1 MHESIVLNN
10 LEIFSMM
17 CYEDVDV
24 NMKDDEGRTPLMI
37 ACQTGA
43 KEFVK
48 ILLEFEADLQAKD
61 NNGSKANFQ
70 RIITI
75 VGTLFCINL
84 VACLCL
90 FVLTG
95 WTADDI
101 AAMNKQDECRQLLGV
116 VPTSTNQTAAAVVSA
131 GTHANQ

>member
-1 MHESIVLNN
+1 
-10 LEIFSMM
+10 MM

-61 NNGSKANFQ
+61 NNGRKANFL

-75 VGTLFCINL
+75 DGTVFYSWYVYIFCS
-84 VACLCL
+84 C
-90 FVLTG
+90 
-95 WTADDI
+95 
-101 AAMNKQDECRQLLGV
+101 
-116 VPTSTNQTAAAVVSA
+116 
-131 GTHANQ
+131 

>member
-1 MHESIVLNN
+1 
-10 LEIFSMM
+10 MM

-61 NNGSKANFQ
+61 NNGTKANFQ

-75 VGTLFCINL
+75 DGTLFYINL

-95 WTADDI
+95 WTADDAKGFI
-101 AAMNKQDECRQLLGV
+101 KILSTSNKIHHIVNSQ
-116 VPTSTNQTAAAVVSA
+116 S
-131 GTHANQ
+131 